1 FINRFLYLINMLYK
15 ELAELYE
22 NLSKTNKRLEKTFLI
37 SNFIKKISNE
47 DKTNNKISL
56 YKTILLIQGKTYP
69 EYVQIKKGVAEKIVI
84 KAISK
89 TIGKSEKDIIEK
101 FKTLGD
107 LGDVCYEFLKEKKQ
121 YSLFP
126 KEFTIDEV
134 FDIIKKL
141 TEQEGKGSIDQKINL
156 ISNLLI
162 NSSPIEA
169 KYLIRTLID
178 NLRLG
183 FGKST
188 LRDSIIWA
196 FFSEKLNINYDIE
209 ENQLESNPEY
219 KRLTEKI
226 QNAYDILNDYAEI
239 AVLLARE
246 KENAL
251 DNINIKPGKPL
262 NLMLFY
268 KANSIK
274 EAFELG
280 KPLAFEFKY
289 DGFRLQIHKDNSE
302 IKLFTRNLEDVSK
315 QFPEI
320 IKTISEI
327 KINKII
333 LDAEAVAFDPKTKK
347 SIPFQ
352 LISQR
357 IKRKYNIEELAEKFP
372 VEIKIFDILLLEE
385 KILLNETFENRRK
398 ILEKLVEEKKIEKK
412 ENSITLS
419 EQIITSNEEEADSFY
434 KKALSFGY
442 EGIMAKNL
450 NAVYKPGRKIG
461 TGVKI
466 KPIMEPLDLVI
477 TSAEYGEGK
486 RSGFLSSFYLSCYDS
501 EENTFK
507 EIGKVST
514 GLKELEQ
521 EGFSFKELTKILE
534 PFIFEKKGKLVK
546 IKPEIVIE
554 VAYEEIQ
561 LSQNYNSGYALRF
574 PRFLRL
580 REDKKNFEASDLKQ
594 IEFLF
599 KTQKGKK

>member
-1 FINRFLYLINMLYK
+1 MLYK
-15 ELAELYE
+15 ELVELYE
-22 NLSKTNKRLEKTFLI
+22 KLSKTNKRLEKTFLI
-37 SNFIKKISNE
+37 SNFIKKISSE
-47 DKTNNKISL
+47 DKKNNNIL

-89 TIGKSEKDIIEK
+89 TIGKSEKDILEK

-107 LGDVCYEFLKEKKQ
+107 LGDVCYVFLKEKKQ
-121 YSLFP
+121 NSLFP
-126 KEFTIDEV
+126 KEFTIDDV

-141 TEQEGKGSIDQKINL
+141 TEQEGKGSIEQKINL

-169 KYLIRTLID
+169 KYIIRTLID

-196 FFSEKLNINYDIE
+196 FFSDKLNINYDIE
-209 ENQLESNPEY
+209 ENLLESNQEY

-226 QNAYDILNDYAEI
+226 QNAYDILNDYSEI
-239 AVLLARE
+239 AVILSKG
-246 KENAL
+246 KEDAL
-251 DNINIKPGKPL
+251 DNINIEPGKPL

-274 EAFELG
+274 EAFNLG

-289 DGFRLQIHKDNSE
+289 DGFRLQIHKNNQE
-302 IKLFTRNLEDVSK
+302 TKLFTRNLEDVSS

-327 KINKII
+327 NVNKII
-333 LDAEAVAFDPKTKK
+333 LDSEAVAYDPKTKK

-357 IKRKYNIEELAEKFP
+357 IKRKYNIKEMSEKFP

-385 KILLNETFENRRK
+385 KNLLNESFEKRRK
-398 ILEKLVEEKKIEKK
+398 ILEKIIPNIEKKI
-412 ENSITLS
+412 SLS
-419 EQIITSNEEEADSFY
+419 EQIITCDEKIADSFY
-434 KKALSFGY
+434 KKALSLGY

-450 NAVYKPGRKIG
+450 QSFYKPGRKIG

-501 EENTFK
+501 EENEFK

-534 PFIFEKKGKLVK
+534 PFFIEKKGKSVK

-580 REDKKNFEASDLKQ
+580 RQDKKNFEASDIKQ
-594 IEFLF
+594 IDFLY
-599 KTQKGKK
+599 KTQKGKKEISSLYS